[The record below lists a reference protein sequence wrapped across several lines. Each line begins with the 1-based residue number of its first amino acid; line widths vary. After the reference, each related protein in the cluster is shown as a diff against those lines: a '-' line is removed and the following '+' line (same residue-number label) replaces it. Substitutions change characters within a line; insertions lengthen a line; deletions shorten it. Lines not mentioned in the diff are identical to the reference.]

1 MVHAVDLDLGSSPD
15 HVLLERAI
23 QAGRTIVTR
32 DVADFAPLVEACA
45 RAGRHHSGVLFL
57 SQSIPAADGDA
68 HVRAIEAW
76 LAAIPAGENPAAD
89 TFVWL
94 AGIPK

>member
-1 MVHAVDLDLGSSPD
+1 MVHAVDLDLGSIPD

-23 QAGRTIVTR
+23 QEGRTIVTR

-45 RAGRHHSGVLFL
+45 RAGRHHPGVLFL
-57 SQSIPAADGDA
+57 SQSIQAADSDA

-76 LAAIPAGENPAAD
+76 LAAIPAGENPVAD